1 MRAGV
6 FSKLLRLSWVMPPG
20 ALLNEM
26 SQIYIGCAGWNLPRD
41 CWPMFAADGTH
52 LQRYASQLT
61 AVEIN
66 SSFYRPHRP
75 QTYLRWAQSVPAAFH
90 FSVKMPKQITHVQRL
105 QGCERLLDE
114 FLAQCTALSE
124 SLGCILVQ
132 LPPSLAYEEGTASA
146 FFAALRQRYAG
157 PMVLEPRH
165 ESWLGAQALLIEQ
178 KVGRVA
184 ADPSP
189 IIGGDRPGGW
199 PGIQYWRWHGSPR
212 IYHSD
217 YDEKRLEALAQQVR
231 NAEQAGAVSWCIF
244 DNTASGFA
252 PGNALTLQ
260 ALLGS
265 RIMQANAIPD
275 TN

>member
-1 MRAGV
+1 M
-6 FSKLLRLSWVMPPG
+6 
-20 ALLNEM
+20 NERN
-26 SQIYIGCAGWNLPRD
+26 QIHVGCAGWNLPRD
-41 CWPMFAADGTH
+41 YWPQFPADGTH

-75 QTYLRWAQSVPAAFH
+75 QTYVRWAQSVPAAFR
-90 FSVKMPKQITHVQRL
+90 FSVKMPKLITHVQRL

-114 FLAQCTALSE
+114 FLSQCMALGD

-132 LPPSLAYEEGTASA
+132 LPPSLAYEEGIASA
-146 FFAALRQRYAG
+146 FFMALRQRYTG

-165 ESWLGAQALLIEQ
+165 DSWLDAEALLIEQ

-189 IIGGDRPGGW
+189 MTGGEKTGGW
-199 PGIQYWRWHGSPR
+199 PGIHYWRWHGSPR

-217 YDEKRLEALAQQVR
+217 YDPSRLEALAQQVR
-231 NAEQAGAVSWCIF
+231 NAAQAGAVSWCIF
-244 DNTASGFA
+244 DNTASGYA
-252 PGNALTLQ
+252 VGNALTLQ
-260 ALLGS
+260 ALLARNDRMS
-265 RIMQANAIPD
+265 
-275 TN
+275 